1 MEREI
6 VVVGAGPAGATAAM
20 ALAQK
25 GRDVLLLDRQQFPR
39 DKTCGDGIPA
49 GAIDILYDLGMRDT
63 INQANFHPV
72 TAFRLVSPHGHT
84 FRGDLH
90 QGHNGGR
97 TYVVPRYD
105 FDVTLQ
111 QHAIASGAEFC
122 QAQVK
127 EPIIENGQVTGVQA
141 RINGTLKEIH
151 AKMVIA
157 ADGVTSVIGRAL
169 QATKLPELHRAVAL
183 RAYIENIELWPG
195 EIEFYLYKSI
205 LPGYAWIFP
214 TDHDK
219 ANIGLGMRLDKFNHQ
234 KANLEEMLQ
243 IFLNMPEI
251 KKRLKPGWKMS
262 GTKTWQLNFGSKK
275 VQLSFGGALLVGDA
289 GNFINPLTGGGI
301 HNALISA
308 NLASQI
314 IEKAFAQNDFS
325 RQALKVYDQQCY
337 AAMWEGMRSS
347 YLIQR
352 YMLPFPWLIDLLIK
366 RAGADSKLAKI
377 FMTKL

>member
-49 GAIDILYDLGMRDT
+49 GAIDILYDLGMHDT
-63 INQANFHPV
+63 LTQANFHPV
-72 TAFRLVSPHGHT
+72 DSFRLVSPNGYT
-84 FRGDLH
+84 FKGNLH
-90 QGHNGGR
+90 QGAKGGR

-105 FDVTLQ
+105 FDVALQ
-111 QHAIASGAEFC
+111 QHAIRSGAEFC

-127 EPIIENGQVTGVQA
+127 EPILENGQVKGVQA
-141 RINGTLKEIH
+141 RINGTLKEIR
-151 AKMVIA
+151 AKIVIA

-169 QATKLPELHRAVAL
+169 QAGKLPENHRAVAL
-183 RAYIENIELWPG
+183 RAYIENMELWPN

-214 TDHDK
+214 TANNK
-219 ANIGLGMRLDKFNHQ
+219 ANIGLGMRLDKFNRQ
-234 KANLEEMLQ
+234 KASLEEMLQ

-251 KKRLKPGWKMS
+251 KKRLKADWKIS
-262 GTKTWQLNFGSKK
+262 GAKTWQLNFGSKK
-275 VQLSFGGALLVGDA
+275 VQLSFDGAILVGDA

-308 NLASQI
+308 HLASEI
-314 IEKAFAQNDFS
+314 VEKAFAQNEFT
-325 RQALKVYDQQCY
+325 RQTLKIYDQQCY
-337 AAMWEGMRSS
+337 EAMWESMRSS
-347 YLIQR
+347 YLMQR
-352 YMLPFPWLIDLLIK
+352 YLLAFPWLVDWLIK
-366 RAGADSKLAKI
+366 RAGVDSHLAKI